1 MRQVANNTFTGGM
14 QMDWNPLVQPNNTL
28 SKCLNGTLLTMN
40 GNENVLQND
49 MGNGRVETAF
59 LPRGYVP
66 LGTSELGG
74 IIYIVSYNPLTNR
87 CQIGSFPSPERNIV
101 TSITSNENDNKT
113 LKENFFKKDDEKG
126 TMFEDSKIHPNA
138 YKINLKSA
146 IYKLTLLTDKL
157 QPGDKFQIY
166 SKDIKQWLN
175 GIISGYGKKITDE
188 YSNNI
193 DLLPKYLKLHVVSI
207 NDKGEITYLDD
218 SLVWHEII
226 DENAKI
232 GEFYIKSTGGTLE
245 TEDID
250 EYRNLVTSNYS
261 VYTSKTSGYLAILAE
276 LETIDNF
283 SVSWDCLLDD
293 KNYYNLYLY
302 LNWTYDKSASEY
314 RCMMAPNRL
323 HIDYSIIKDS
333 ENIPDLENNK
343 TVIFPQIDV
352 KDENGNTVMDSN
364 NNPVTQ
370 DNQYFNI
377 NYPYSQ
383 KINDERTIAETP
395 EPNPNIISRKEF
407 LSPPYL
413 ASDEKKKDNIKKILG
428 ILKESEDQTK
438 KWDANNLRKNDGTD
452 YDFIVDTGIKIEK
465 SSENLHTFSIT
476 PCMPFGKL
484 TWQKQDISFTPKLL
498 GTGTIDLTH
507 WKYFADDNSTRLTWG
522 MTAYPELNERI
533 DSVEFL
539 FIPYAECKEQDVTIK
554 LDNKNN
560 SKTVS
565 INLSTLLDAQYT
577 DTNPNG
583 AGKNGIGDI
592 FKDTQGN
599 TIPTTKIYNSLLTR
613 EGWYSEKIEKT
624 SFSGIF
630 TTELN
635 YNDKFFRNK
644 LYLTLI
650 RVNYSKEPRIYCRFL
665 YTNGIFNSK
674 YTSENDFSTLVAG
687 DSVKLDHD
695 VTYKTTTDQPN
706 IKYLRGTEEYIP
718 NYYEQTVDA
727 NNSIKGCMQITNTIT
742 FDAKSDPKIYFKDT
756 NQAIENI
763 TFNKTGDTWTIK
775 NFQDT
780 ELSQVTPAT
789 NGNVGIVGGID
800 QIKVESSTTDSLKAK
815 SIIKVPY
822 ITVYSKEESPV
833 KPTHIIKKLEAAE
846 PVHLRVNNTDNS
858 AVFNKKDGVYS
869 ELKYFDRHPSWQE
882 ITDSYQA
889 YLCTEDYGGFHIP
902 NINRLSDIQ
911 NGRAIVQDILNRL
924 SNKDY
929 IFVSFGG
936 LGFPKNNYAYIR
948 SVTDFGGRFRQW
960 GGFATRGDNIANHY
974 ANILVMK
981 TNQDDLIAFI
991 PHNQVIFP
999 LNYSNNVGYGE
1010 FLKLGK
1016 AVEIT
1021 NSDYQELS
1029 YSAHSIQGIQYYNS
1043 LTISQVS
1050 NVTCTLIGGIKI
1062 DNIEAPEH
1070 IPDNNPER
1078 VPKNLQF
1085 ELETSKSYQ
1094 FTYNIFVKS
1103 IMDIF
1108 PELLQI
1114 PSFRLLYK
1122 EDSKV
1127 KLQTNKLDFDLGY
1140 RLYKIDANNYTLLK
1154 ENSGQFSSKY
1164 IMPTDI
1170 DNTHGR
1176 WDQMLLQN
1184 GKVNWTI
1191 LDSYYLRITDSTNP
1205 NDNTVRIS
1213 GGAAQKAAIEGE
1225 RSYIIID
1232 GIIPINRVE

>member
-101 TSITSNENDNKT
+101 ASITSNENDNKT
-113 LKENFFKKDDEKG
+113 LKENFFKKDDETG
-126 TMFEDSKIHPNA
+126 TMFDEGKIDSNA
-138 YKINLKSA
+138 YKIDLKSA

-175 GIISGYGKKITDE
+175 GIISGYGKITDE

-232 GEFYIKSTGGTLE
+232 GEFYIKSTGDTLE

-302 LNWTYDKSASEY
+302 LNWTYDKSASDY

-323 HIDYSIIKDS
+323 YIDTTDS
-333 ENIPDLENNK
+333 AK
-343 TVIFPQIDV
+343 FPS
-352 KDENGNTVMDSN
+352 KMDSKGNAVAN
-364 NNPVTQ
+364 NDQNK
-370 DNQYFNI
+370 DLK
-377 NYPYSQ
+377 NYPFFSIKYPTSEEE
-383 KINDERTIAETP
+383 KIEFPDITSKN
-395 EPNPNIISRKEF
+395 EF

-413 ASDEKKKDNIKKILG
+413 ASDKNKKDDIKKILESP
-428 ILKESEDQTK
+428 INKE
-438 KWDANNLRKNDGTD
+438 KWNVNNPRKNDGTD

-465 SSENLHTFSIT
+465 DSEELHTFNIT

-484 TWQKQDISFTPKLL
+484 TWQTQSISFIPKLL
-498 GTGTIDLTH
+498 GTGEIDLTH

-554 LDNKNN
+554 LDNEND

-565 INLSTLLDAQYT
+565 VNLSTLLDAQYT
-577 DTNPNG
+577 DKDPNG

-592 FKDTQGN
+592 FEDTQGN
-599 TIPTTKIYNSLLTR
+599 TIPTTKIYNSLLIR
-613 EGWYSEKIEKT
+613 EGWYSETIEKT

-630 TTELN
+630 TNELN
-635 YNDKFFRNK
+635 YNDKFLRNK

-650 RVNYSKEPRIYCRFL
+650 RVNYSKKPRIYCRFL

-674 YTSENDFSTLVAG
+674 YTSESDFSTLVAG
-687 DSVKLDHD
+687 DSVKLDHG

-718 NYYEQTVDA
+718 NYYEQTVDD

-763 TFNKTGDTWTIK
+763 TFNKTGDTWTIT
-775 NFQDT
+775 NFQDA

-789 NGNVGIVGGID
+789 NGNIGIVGDID
-800 QIKVESSTTDSLKAK
+800 KIKIESSTTDSLKAK

-822 ITVYSKEESPV
+822 VTVYSEEKSPV

-846 PVHLRVNNTDNS
+846 PVHLRVNNTEDS
-858 AVFNKKDGVYS
+858 AVFNKKGGVYS

-902 NINRLSDIQ
+902 NISRLSDIQ

-948 SVTDFGGRFRQW
+948 SVTDFGGMFRQW

-1029 YSAHSIQGIQYYNS
+1029 YSAHSIQGIKYYNS

-1050 NVTCTLIGGIKI
+1050 DVECTLIGGIKI
-1062 DNIEAPEH
+1062 DSIEAPEH
-1070 IPDNNPER
+1070 IPDNNPKR

-1127 KLQTNKLDFDLGY
+1127 KLQTNKFDFDSGY

-1170 DNTHGR
+1170 DNIHGR
-1176 WDQMLLQN
+1176 WDQILLQN

-1213 GGAAQKAAIEGE
+1213 GGATQEAAIDGI

-1232 GIIPINRVE
+1232 GIIPLNRVE

>member
-113 LKENFFKKDDEKG
+113 LKENFFKKDDNEG
-126 TMFEDSKIHPNA
+126 TMFKNGTIDPNA
-138 YKINLKSA
+138 YMINLKSA

-175 GIISGYGKKITDE
+175 GIISGYGKITDE

-302 LNWTYDKSASEY
+302 LNWTYDKSASDY

-323 HIDYSIIKDS
+323 HIDTTDPAKFPSKIDS
-333 ENIPDLENNK
+333 EGNKVANNDQNKDLENYPFFSIK
-343 TVIFPQIDV
+343 YPTSEGEKIEFPDITS
-352 KDENGNTVMDSN
+352 KN
-364 NNPVTQ
+364 
-370 DNQYFNI
+370 
-377 NYPYSQ
+377 
-383 KINDERTIAETP
+383 
-395 EPNPNIISRKEF
+395 EF

-413 ASDEKKKDNIKKILG
+413 ASDKNKKDDIKKILESP
-428 ILKESEDQTK
+428 INKE
-438 KWDANNLRKNDGTD
+438 KWNVNNPRKNDGTD

-484 TWQKQDISFTPKLL
+484 TWQKQDISFIPKLL
-498 GTGTIDLTH
+498 GTGIIDLTH

-577 DTNPNG
+577 DKDPEVTD
-583 AGKNGIGDI
+583 NGIGDI
-592 FKDTQGN
+592 FKDAEN
-599 TIPTTKIYNSLLTR
+599 KPIPTTKIYDSLLTR
-613 EGWYSEKIEKT
+613 EGWYSETIEKT

-650 RVNYSKEPRIYCRFL
+650 RVNYSKEPRIYCRLL

-763 TFNKTGDTWTIK
+763 TFNKTRDTWTIK
-775 NFQDT
+775 NFQDA

-789 NGNVGIVGGID
+789 NGNVGIVGDID
-800 QIKVESSTTDSLKAK
+800 KIEIESSKTDSLKAK

-846 PVHLRVNNTDNS
+846 PVHLRVNNTDDS

-902 NINRLSDIQ
+902 NISRLSDIQ
-911 NGRAIVQDILNRL
+911 NGRAIVQDIVNRL

-948 SVTDFGGRFRQW
+948 SVTDFGGMFRQW
-960 GGFATRGDNIANHY
+960 GGFATRGDNIADHY

-981 TNQDDLIAFI
+981 TNQDNLIAFI

-1085 ELETSKSYQ
+1085 KLETSKSYQ

-1127 KLQTNKLDFDLGY
+1127 KLQTNKLDFDSGY

-1170 DNTHGR
+1170 DSIHGR
-1176 WDQMLLQN
+1176 WDQALLQN

-1191 LDSYYLRITDSTNP
+1191 LNSYYLRITDSTNP

-1213 GGAAQKAAIEGE
+1213 GGATQKAAIDGE

-1232 GIIPINRVE
+1232 GIIPLNRVE

>member
-113 LKENFFKKDDEKG
+113 LKENFFKKDDNEG
-126 TMFEDSKIHPNA
+126 TMFKDGTIDPNA

-175 GIISGYGKKITDE
+175 GIISGYGKITDE

-323 HIDYSIIKDS
+323 YIDTTDS
-333 ENIPDLENNK
+333 AK
-343 TVIFPQIDV
+343 FPS
-352 KDENGNTVMDSN
+352 KMDSKGNAVAN
-364 NNPVTQ
+364 NDQNK
-370 DNQYFNI
+370 DLK
-377 NYPYSQ
+377 NYPFFSIKYPTSEGE
-383 KINDERTIAETP
+383 KIEFPDITSKN
-395 EPNPNIISRKEF
+395 EF

-438 KWDANNLRKNDGTD
+438 KWNVNNPRKNDGTD

-465 SSENLHTFSIT
+465 DSEELHTFNIT

-484 TWQKQDISFTPKLL
+484 TWQTQSISFIPKLL
-498 GTGTIDLTH
+498 GTGEIDLTH
-507 WKYFADDNSTRLTWG
+507 WKYFADGNSTRLTWG

-554 LDNKNN
+554 LDNEND

-565 INLSTLLDAQYT
+565 VNLSTLLDAQYT
-577 DTNPNG
+577 DKDPNG

-592 FKDTQGN
+592 FEDAESKP
-599 TIPTTKIYNSLLTR
+599 IPTTKIYDSLLIR

-650 RVNYSKEPRIYCRFL
+650 RVNYSKKPRIYCRFL

-763 TFNKTGDTWTIK
+763 TFNKTGDTWTITD
-775 NFQDT
+775 FQDA

-789 NGNVGIVGGID
+789 NGNVGIVGDID

-822 ITVYSKEESPV
+822 ITVYSKEKSPI

-846 PVHLRVNNTDNS
+846 PVHLRVNNTDKS

-902 NINRLSDIQ
+902 NISILSDIQ

-948 SVTDFGGRFRQW
+948 SVTDFGGMFRQW

-974 ANILVMK
+974 ANILVMR
-981 TNQDDLIAFI
+981 TNQGGLIAFI

-1029 YSAHSIQGIQYYNS
+1029 YSAHSIQGIKYYNS

-1070 IPDNNPER
+1070 IPDNNPKR

-1085 ELETSKSYQ
+1085 ELETFKSYQ

-1127 KLQTNKLDFDLGY
+1127 KLQTNKLDFDSGY

-1170 DNTHGR
+1170 DNIHGR
-1176 WDQMLLQN
+1176 WGQTLLQN

-1191 LDSYYLRITDSTNP
+1191 LNSYYLRITDSTNP

-1213 GGAAQKAAIEGE
+1213 GGATQEAAIDGK

-1232 GIIPINRVE
+1232 GIIPLNRVE